1 MQQQETIRTL
11 HIYLEEEELPIV
23 DATPQKD
30 PLRSPVPRFAMI
42 YLAVVMLWG
51 IGVPVVAILL
61 GLAYPDTY
69 DTTIAKTFTFTL
81 SQHPGKGQLPLYA
94 LPPVSITQQTT
105 VTATG
110 SVHQDATAA
119 TGFITF
125 YNGAFSAQTVPAGA
139 TLTGKSGI
147 AIVTRQD
154 ARIPAATA
162 TTPPTYGTVTVS
174 AASSV
179 SGSEGNIAAS
189 DIDHA
194 CCGAS
199 ILAQNLDAFSGG
211 QDAQDITVL
220 KEGDLSSGKQAL
232 ATQVDAVVNIRVQ
245 QEVKT
250 GNVLLPLS
258 CTTTFSASHQ
268 AGDQAASS
276 LLTLI
281 KACTPLVYTSTDIE
295 SLARRSIAVPQG
307 YRLVSFAAFITQSN
321 VTVQGG
327 TIIVK
332 AIAYLKHVQRGQAR
346 FTSLRNS
353 NPYRIAVYS

>member
-11 HIYLEEEELPIV
+11 HIYLEEEELPIA

-30 PLRSPVPRFAMI
+30 PLRSPVPRFAVI

-110 SVHQDATAA
+110 SVHQDATTA

-125 YNGAFSAQTVPAGA
+125 YNGAFSAQMVPAGT
-139 TLTGKSGI
+139 TLTGKSGV
-147 AIVTRQD
+147 AIVTRQT

-162 TTPPTYGTVTVS
+162 TTPPTYGTVSVS
-174 AASSV
+174 AVSSI
-179 SGSEGNIAAS
+179 SGAKGNIAAS
-189 DIDHA
+189 DIDEA

-220 KEGDLSSGKQAL
+220 KQSDLSNGKQAL
-232 ATQVDAVVNIRVQ
+232 IIQLDAAVNGQAQR
-245 QEVKT
+245 EVKT
-250 GNVLLPLS
+250 GNILLPLNCAAS
-258 CTTTFSASHQ
+258 FSASHQ

-281 KACTPLVYTSTDIE
+281 KTCTPLVYASADIE
-295 SLARRSIAVPQG
+295 ALARRSITIPQG
-307 YRLVSFAAFITQSN
+307 YRLVSFAAFVTRSN
-321 VTVQGG
+321 VTAQGG

-332 AIAYLKHVQRGQAR
+332 AIAYLKHVQREQAR